1 MLYLNTGS
9 INEIGVNWE
18 QTINVIRSAIFA
30 LHANDYAQP
39 IKPYLRYG
47 DLKNRIIAM
56 PAYVGGDNPVAGIKW
71 IASFPDNIH
80 KNKQRAHSVTVLNE
94 HDSGRPF
101 CIINTAT
108 VSAIRTAS
116 VSGLMLE
123 EYLKTKKNDGRLTV
137 GIIGFGPIGRMHLG
151 MVAAVLGDR
160 LEKVLLYDLKPV
172 DTGDI
177 PADLQDRVVLCQS
190 WEDCYRE
197 ANVFITCTVSDK
209 PYIDIKPVSGSLQLN
224 VSLRDYKPEM
234 RQYMDVIIVDE
245 WEEVCR
251 QNTDIEN
258 MHKTTGLQK
267 EDTLSIAEVVCKE
280 ALQLAPSE
288 DAVFMVNPMGMAMFD
303 MAIGEYYYR
312 QALNEGVG
320 LEIPD

>member
-1 MLYLNTGS
+1 MLYLNTES
-9 INEIGVNWE
+9 IKEIGVDWA
-18 QTINVIRSAIFA
+18 QAINVIRSAIFA

-47 DLKNRIIAM
+47 DIKNRIIAM
-56 PAYVGGDNPVAGIKW
+56 PAYVGGGNPVAGIKW

-101 CIINTAT
+101 CIINTAA
-108 VSAIRTAS
+108 VSAIRTAA
-116 VSGLMLE
+116 VSGLMIT
-123 EYLKTKKNDGRLTV
+123 EYLKVKKGNERLTV
-137 GIIGFGPIGRMHLG
+137 GIIGFGPIGRMHLD
-151 MVAAVLGDR
+151 MVAGVLEDR
-160 LEKVLLYDLKPV
+160 LEKVLLYDLKTV
-172 DTGDI
+172 DASSI
-177 PADLQDRVVLCQS
+177 PEGLQNKVVLCES

-197 ANVFITCTVSDK
+197 ANIFITCTVSDK
-209 PYIDIKPVSGSLQLN
+209 PYINIKPLSGSLQLN

-234 RQYMDVIIVDE
+234 RQYMDTIIVDE

-267 EDTLSIAEVVCKE
+267 EDTLSMAEVVCQN
-280 ALQLAPSE
+280 ALQQLSSD
-288 DAVFMVNPMGMAMFD
+288 DAVIMVNPMGMAMFD

-312 QALNEGVG
+312 KALNQGIG
-320 LEIPD
+320 LELPD